1 MATDRTKRP
10 REAGPPARSNQ
21 PQNDASRGLPS
32 PRRPANSAREAAEA
46 AAASGRGDGR
56 SARRALALAGVAGLA
71 GGAVAGLAVARRLG
85 KDVPPLY
92 RSLRSTPLEFP
103 FRNHRVVWY
112 TASKEGAINKE
123 AAERLVLIHGIHAAA
138 SAWEMRELF
147 AGLAE
152 DHRVY
157 ALDLLGFGASDRP
170 EIDYDDQLYVDL
182 LREFLRREV
191 RRPAH
196 VVASSLSAAH
206 AIALA
211 AEDPEPFASLTVINP
226 TGLLTQAEGQRAG
239 GRLVETVVRAPW
251 IGEALY
257 NLLVSRP
264 SLRRWANRLYGGT
277 DHVLEERATA
287 HHYTTAHQ
295 PGARFAPAA
304 FLGDALARNTY
315 VALRRLEV
323 PVLAIWSE
331 DGGPLDTEEE
341 QAAFSGVAPDSEHA
355 WIESGPLPHEEAP
368 GEVTEL
374 IRGWVARNRPKE

>member
-10 REAGPPARSNQ
+10 REAGPPTRPAPSQTDNH
-21 PQNDASRGLPS
+21 RGPSS
-32 PRRPANSAREAAEA
+32 PRRPPEPADPRTPN
-46 AAASGRGDGR
+46 RGSDDRRG
-56 SARRALALAGVAGLA
+56 ARRALVAAGLA

-85 KDVPPLY
+85 RDVPPLY

-112 TASKEGAINKE
+112 TAGKEGTVPV
-123 AAERLVLIHGIHAAA
+123 VLIHGIHAAA

-147 AGLAE
+147 DRLAE

-157 ALDLLGFGASDRP
+157 AYDLLGFGASSRP
-170 EIDYDDQLYVDL
+170 EIEYDDELYIDL

-196 VVASSLSAAH
+196 VVASSVSAAH

-211 AEDPEPFASLTVINP
+211 ADEPEPFASLTVINP
-226 TGLLTQAEGQRAG
+226 TGLLTQAEGQRAR

-264 SLRRWANRLYGGT
+264 SLRRWANRLYGGSAS
-277 DHVLEERATA
+277 VLEDRATE
-287 HHYTTAHQ
+287 HHYATAHQ

-304 FLGDALARNTY
+304 FLGNALARNTY
-315 VALRRLEV
+315 MSLRRLQV

-331 DGGPLDTEEE
+331 DGGPLDTEAE
-341 QAAFSGVAPDSEHA
+341 QAAFAGVAPGSEHA
-355 WIESGPLPHEEAP
+355 WIEAGALPHEEVPA
-368 GEVTEL
+368 EVTEL
-374 IRGWVARNRPKE
+374 VRGWAEKNRPQD

>member
-10 REAGPPARSNQ
+10 REAGPPARPSH
-21 PQNDASRGLPS
+21 PETDVSRGLPS
-32 PRRPANSAREAAEA
+32 PRRPADPAREGAEHE
-46 AAASGRGDGR
+46 GRA
-56 SARRALALAGVAGLA
+56 ARRALALAGVAGLA

-85 KDVPPLY
+85 RDVPPLY
-92 RSLRSTPLEFP
+92 RSLRSTPLDFP

-112 TASKEGAINKE
+112 TAGKEGAPPV
-123 AAERLVLIHGIHAAA
+123 LLIHGIHAAA

-147 AGLAE
+147 DRLAA

-157 ALDLLGFGASDRP
+157 AIDLLGFGASDRP

-196 VVASSLSAAH
+196 VVASSVSAAH

-211 AEDPEPFASLTVINP
+211 AEEPAPFASLTVINP
-226 TGLLTQAEGQRAG
+226 TGLLAQAEGQRTG
-239 GRLVETVVRAPW
+239 GRMLEALVRAPW

-264 SLRRWANRLYGGT
+264 SLRRWATRLYRGS
-277 DHVLEERATA
+277 DLLLEEHATA
-287 HHYTTAHQ
+287 HHYSTSHQ

-304 FLGDALARNTY
+304 FLGNALARNTY
-315 VALRRLEV
+315 VALRGLEV
-323 PVLAIWSE
+323 PLLAIWSE

-355 WIESGPLPHEEAP
+355 WIESGALPHEEAP
-368 GEVTEL
+368 EEVADL

>member
-10 REAGPPARSNQ
+10 REAGPPARPNH
-21 PQNDASRGLPS
+21 PEPDISRGVPS
-32 PRRPANSAREAAEA
+32 PRRPADPAREAAETA
-46 AAASGRGDGR
+46 ERERSGTTDRVG
-56 SARRALALAGVAGLA
+56 RRALALAGVAGLA

-112 TASKEGAINKE
+112 TTGKEGAPPVV
-123 AAERLVLIHGIHAAA
+123 LVHGIHAAA

-147 AGLAE
+147 ARLAGE
-152 DHRVY
+152 HRVY

-196 VVASSLSAAH
+196 VVASSVSAAY

-211 AEDPEPFASLTVINP
+211 AEPEPFASLTVINP
-226 TGLLTQAEGQRAG
+226 TGLLAQAEGQRTR
-239 GRLVETVVRAPW
+239 GRLLEAVVRAPW

-264 SLRRWANRLYGGT
+264 SLRRWAGRLYGGS
-277 DHVLEERATA
+277 DLLLEERATA
-287 HHYTTAHQ
+287 HHYVTAHQ

-315 VALRRLEV
+315 VALRGLEM
-323 PVLAIWSE
+323 PLLAIWST
-331 DGGPLDTEEE
+331 DGGPLDSEEE
-341 QAAFSGVAPDSEHA
+341 QAAFSGVAPESEQA
-355 WIESGPLPHEEAP
+355 WIESGPLPHEEAAE
-368 GEVTEL
+368 EVAEL
-374 IRGWVARNRPKE
+374 IRGWVAKNRPKE

>member
-10 REAGPPARSNQ
+10 REAGPPVRAARSETE
-21 PQNDASRGLPS
+21 PPRGLPL
-32 PRRPANSAREAAEA
+32 PRRPGAPAREADEHA
-46 AAASGRGDGR
+46 GRA
-56 SARRALALAGVAGLA
+56 ARRALVVAGLA
-71 GGAVAGLAVARRLG
+71 GGAVAGLAMARRLG

-92 RSLRSTPLEFP
+92 RSLRSTPLDFP

-112 TASKEGAINKE
+112 TAGEAGAPPV
-123 AAERLVLIHGIHAAA
+123 VLIHGIHAAA

-147 AGLAE
+147 ERLAE

-157 ALDLLGFGASDRP
+157 ALDLLGFGASERP

-196 VVASSLSAAH
+196 VVASSVSAAH

-211 AEDPEPFASLTVINP
+211 AEEPEPIASLTVINP

-239 GRLVETVVRAPW
+239 GRALEALVRAPW

-264 SLRRWANRLYGGT
+264 SLRRWASRLYRGS
-277 DHVLEERATA
+277 DLLLEEHATA
-287 HHYTTAHQ
+287 HHYTTSHQ

-304 FLGDALARNTY
+304 FIGNALARNTY
-315 VALRRLEV
+315 VALRRIEV
-323 PVLAIWSE
+323 PVLAVWSE

-341 QAAFSGVAPDSEHA
+341 QAAFSGVAPDTEHA
-355 WIESGPLPHEEAP
+355 WIESGALPHEEAP
-368 GEVTEL
+368 DEVAGL
-374 IRGWVARNRPKE
+374 IRAWVAKNRPKA

>member
-10 REAGPPARSNQ
+10 REAGPPARPSH
-21 PQNDASRGLPS
+21 PETETSRGLPS
-32 PRRPANSAREAAEA
+32 PRRPTDPAAEGA
-46 AAASGRGDGR
+46 EHEGR

-85 KDVPPLY
+85 RDVPPLY
-92 RSLRSTPLEFP
+92 RSLRSTPLDFP

-112 TASKEGAINKE
+112 TAGNEGAIHKQGM
-123 AAERLVLIHGIHAAA
+123 ERVVLIHGIHAAA

-147 AGLAE
+147 DRLAA

-196 VVASSLSAAH
+196 VVASSVSAAH

-264 SLRRWANRLYGGT
+264 SLRRWASRLYQGS
-277 DHVLEERATA
+277 DLLLEEHATA
-287 HHYTTAHQ
+287 HHYSTSHQ

-315 VALRRLEV
+315 VALRGLEV
-323 PVLAIWSE
+323 PLLAIWSE
-331 DGGPLDTEEE
+331 DGGPLDTGEE
-341 QAAFSGVAPDSEHA
+341 QAAFSGVAPEAEHV
-355 WIESGPLPHEEAP
+355 WIESGALPHEQAP
-368 GEVTEL
+368 EEVADL
-374 IRGWVARNRPKE
+374 VRGWVARNRPKE